1 MATVRDVVAAY
12 RPELVLEKP
21 VSLEEAVAYLAE
33 KSGLPAEQVQKV
45 LEALPELAFWFLV
58 RGRPIVL
65 PGVGTLRPTIA
76 LDGSFGLEAEIDPHL
91 KQRMG
96 EPEAYRA
103 GIKRR
108 ENIGVPL
115 ARLVQMWN
123 SSHPDDRVKDFDPY
137 AVPAAP
143 TA

>member
-1 MATVRDVVAAY
+1 MASVRDVVAAY

-21 VSLEEAVAYLAE
+21 VEFEEAVAYLAE
-33 KSGLPAEQVQKV
+33 KSGLPSEQIQQT

-58 RGRPIVL
+58 RGRPLAL
-65 PGVGTLRPTIA
+65 PGVGSLRPTIA
-76 LDGSFGLEAEIDPHL
+76 LDGAFGLEAEIDPEL
-91 KQRMG
+91 RRRMG

-108 ENIGVPL
+108 ENIGVPIG
-115 ARLVQMWN
+115 RLVQMWN
-123 SSHPDDRVKDFDPY
+123 SSHPDDRVQDFDPY
-137 AVPAAP
+137 AVPAAK